1 MNGQISLF
9 DKKTNF
15 DVLMSCQSPEQFF
28 RLFDNM
34 GYGCMQNIEDKSID
48 KYALWNQHCR
58 KSEYCGENGCNRCKM
73 EFLKAEYIEKQ
84 SHTKTFN
91 KGAEDEE

>member
-15 DVLMSCQSPEQFF
+15 DVLMSCKSPEQFF

-58 KSEYCGENGCNRCKM
+58 KSEYCGENGCNRCKI

-91 KGAEDEE
+91 KGAEYEE